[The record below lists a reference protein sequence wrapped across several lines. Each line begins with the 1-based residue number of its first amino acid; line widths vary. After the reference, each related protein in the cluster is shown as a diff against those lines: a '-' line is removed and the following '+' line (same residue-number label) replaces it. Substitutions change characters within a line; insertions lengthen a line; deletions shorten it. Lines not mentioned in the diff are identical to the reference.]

1 MDDSRSPSWAGAVQ
15 EGELAAITPLTTRHR
30 ITRPAVPL
38 PAFSEEDRVLSG
50 VLRCI
55 REAAEAGRALLGELR
70 LAERLGC
77 SRQQVRRALAVLE
90 QQGIVNR
97 SQGAPTTVDPLA
109 LRLSARFDA
118 RVEYSEVLA
127 RMGYAASAEVM
138 SSAVGEIDPKTAT
151 LLQLGAG
158 TQCIRVRLRW
168 FADHQPAMVG
178 LYTLPLPAGH
188 RGEFCPTDSVFD
200 SARNIWGEDIAWEVV
215 TAGVTVLGARE
226 AHWIDLVEGG
236 AAKHWEVVGVT
247 LSGRRILHSAELHH
261 PDLLTYSF
269 VRTIRPPWSVAG
281 N

>member
-1 MDDSRSPSWAGAVQ
+1 MTDALTASGRASRPVVPRPV
-15 EGELAAITPLTTRHR
+15 IT
-30 ITRPAVPL
+30 
-38 PAFSEEDRVLSG
+38 EDERVLSG
-50 VLRCI
+50 ALRCI
-55 REAAEAGRALLGELR
+55 REAAEAGRPLLGELP

-90 QQGIVNR
+90 QQGIVRR

-109 LRLSARFDA
+109 LRLSSRFDA

-138 SSAVGEIDPKTAT
+138 SSGVGELDAKMAT
-151 LLQLGAG
+151 LLEMSAG
-158 TQCIRVRLRW
+158 TRCIRVRLRW

-178 LYTLPLPAGH
+178 LYTLPLPVGH
-188 RGEFCPTDSVFD
+188 RGDFSPTDSVFD
-200 SARNIWGEDIAWEVV
+200 SARDVWGEDIAWEVV
-215 TAGVTVLGARE
+215 TAGVSVLGPRE
-226 AHWIDLVEGG
+226 AQWLDLTEGG
-236 AAKHWEVVGVT
+236 AAKQWEVVGVT

-269 VRTIRPPWSVAG
+269 VRSIRPPWSVAG